1 MENTE
6 AVGSTAAAEQL
17 SNLNNLSN
25 LNDYYN
31 NTNGTYSIPSLGEW
45 VQSDPITSW
54 TTFSSSAT
62 DATSKLDEIKEH
74 LGDSLETVNSKINS
88 ILDLIKE
95 NDDFI
100 DTYNN
105 MLQYLIGQKQTII
118 DIQKLFK

>member
-6 AVGSTAAAEQL
+6 AVGSTAAAQ
-17 SNLNNLSN
+17 LNNLSN
-25 LNDYYN
+25 LNNYYDAIS
-31 NTNGTYSIPSLGEW
+31 NTPTITNLGEW
-45 VQSDPITSW
+45 SQSNPITW
-54 TTFSSSAT
+54 TTISSSNT
-62 DATSKLDEIKEH
+62 DADLKLEEIKEH
-74 LGDSLETVNSKINS
+74 LEGSLEAVNNKINS

-95 NDDFI
+95 NDDSV

>member
-31 NTNGTYSIPSLGEW
+31 NTNGTYSIPSLCEW
-45 VQSDPITSW
+45 VQSGPITSW
-54 TTFSSSAT
+54 TTSAT

-74 LGDSLETVNSKINS
+74 LEDSLETVNSKINS

>member
-6 AVGSTAAAEQL
+6 AVRSTIATAEQL

-31 NTNGTYSIPSLGEW
+31 TTDGTYATPSLGEW
-45 VQSDPITSW
+45 AQSSPITW
-54 TTFSSSAT
+54 TTISSSAT
-62 DATSKLDEIKEH
+62 DASSKLDEIKEH
-74 LGDSLETVNSKINS
+74 LEGSLEAVNNKINS

-95 NDDFI
+95 NDDFV

>member
-6 AVGSTAAAEQL
+6 AVGSIVATAEQL
-17 SNLNNLSN
+17 SNLNNLS

-31 NTNGTYSIPSLGEW
+31 TTEGTHAISGTEW
-45 VQSDPITSW
+45 IQSSPITW
-54 TTFSSSAT
+54 TTVASSVT
-62 DATSKLDEIKEH
+62 DASSKLDEIKEH
-74 LGDSLETVNSKINS
+74 LKDSLETVNNKINS

-118 DIQKLFK
+118 DIQKLF

>member
-6 AVGSTAAAEQL
+6 AVGSTAAASAAQLTNL
-17 SNLNNLSN
+17 SNLNNYYDAISN
-25 LNDYYN
+25 TPTI
-31 NTNGTYSIPSLGEW
+31 TNLGEW
-45 VQSDPITSW
+45 SQSNPITW
-54 TTFSSSAT
+54 TTISSSNT
-62 DATSKLDEIKEH
+62 DADLKLEEIKEH
-74 LGDSLETVNSKINS
+74 LEGSLEAVNNKINS

-95 NDDFI
+95 NDDSV